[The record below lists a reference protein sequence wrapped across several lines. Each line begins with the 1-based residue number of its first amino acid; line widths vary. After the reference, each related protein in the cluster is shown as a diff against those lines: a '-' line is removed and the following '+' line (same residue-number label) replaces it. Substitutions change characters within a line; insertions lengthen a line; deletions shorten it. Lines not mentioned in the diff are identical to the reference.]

1 MSTGMSGQGGRG
13 WQTVSEKYKGTPPQ
27 CGHTEENRVGML
39 WWRALTG
46 VTEVRLP

>member
-13 WQTVSEKYKGTPPQ
+13 WQTVSEKRKGTPPQ
-27 CGHTEENRVGML
+27 RGAHGSKPCGML
-39 WWRALTG
+39 WRRALTG